1 MHRFHKTISVV
12 LHPILMPT
20 ISVILYL
27 LMIPNSYTSKQKT
40 ALLALIFLTTYLVPI
55 LILVLFKQLNL
66 IHNFNTKSVKER
78 KLPVALMI
86 VVFYLLGNTIANN
99 TSMTDISLLF
109 YTSSIALTFIYLSL
123 VYQLK
128 ISIHLVSLG
137 LSTGFFILIGFIYN
151 YSFPI
156 VVIGNILLAGIV
168 GNARLHLKIHQPKAI
183 YLGFLSG
190 IIAPFL
196 VYNFL

>member
-40 ALLALIFLTTYLVPI
+40 ALLALIFLTTYLLPI
-55 LILVLFKQLNL
+55 LILVLFKKLNL

-86 VVFYLLGNTIANN
+86 VDFYLL
-99 TSMTDISLLF
+99 
-109 YTSSIALTFIYLSL
+109 
-123 VYQLK
+123 
-128 ISIHLVSLG
+128 
-137 LSTGFFILIGFIYN
+137 
-151 YSFPI
+151 
-156 VVIGNILLAGIV
+156 
-168 GNARLHLKIHQPKAI
+168 
-183 YLGFLSG
+183 
-190 IIAPFL
+190 
-196 VYNFL
+196 